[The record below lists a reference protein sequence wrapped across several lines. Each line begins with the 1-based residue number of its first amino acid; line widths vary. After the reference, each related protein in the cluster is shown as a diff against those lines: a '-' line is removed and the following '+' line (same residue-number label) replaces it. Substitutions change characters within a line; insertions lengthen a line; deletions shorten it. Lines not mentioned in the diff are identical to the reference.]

1 MGQHFNFTFC
11 HCCCKA
17 QLMIRSIVQ
26 EQPVDVS
33 GLVIGANG
41 GILETN
47 LRLIHERF
55 AFTKDLVDFTGAGI
69 VPFHSDME
77 FM

>member
-1 MGQHFNFTFC
+1 
-11 HCCCKA
+11 
-17 QLMIRSIVQ
+17 MIRSIVQ

-55 AFTKDLVDFTGAGI
+55 AFTKDLVDFTRAGI
-69 VPFHSDME
+69 VPFLSDME